1 MSKKV
6 HKVSFLSNK
15 QNTRLGGLIAVLGDR
30 EPYDWILGGLVQ
42 EGFVERVEGALR
54 LTERGVK
61 EKDRLATLAGLM
73 VEKDRAAPLPPKS
86 TERLTRNPTDQRP
99 PNTFSDRQ
107 DSVGKVR
114 GEGYSGS

>member
-1 MSKKV
+1 MSKKL

-15 QNTRLGGLIAVLGDR
+15 QNVRLGGLIAVLGGR

-54 LTERGVK
+54 LTTRGVR

-73 VEKDRAAPLPPKS
+73 VEKNRAAPLPRKS
-86 TERLTRNPTDQRP
+86 SERLTSNPTDQ
-99 PNTFSDRQ
+99 
-107 DSVGKVR
+107 
-114 GEGYSGS
+114 